1 MRVIA
6 GSARSLPLKTLD
18 TLDTRPTQ
26 DRIKETLFNILQTDL
41 PGCLFVDLFAGSGGI
56 GIEALSRGAKKAWF
70 IENNPKAAAII
81 RQNLDFTNLADKAD
95 LMTTDVIR
103 GLASLER
110 LTDPMDIIF
119 MDPPY
124 EQGLEK
130 QVLEYLSSRIQEG
143 ACKYVDSY
151 TRIVIETKLN
161 ADFDYLPQLGF
172 EADRIKRYKTNQHI
186 FIRLQDKK

>member
-26 DRIKETLFNILQTDL
+26 DRIKETLFNILHTDL
-41 PGCLFVDLFAGSGGI
+41 PGSHFLDLFAGSGAI

-81 RQNLDFTNLADKAD
+81 RQNLDFTHLSEKAEV
-95 LMTTDVIR
+95 MTSDVIH
-103 GLASLER
+103 GLSALESLEYPV
-110 LTDPMDIIF
+110 DFIF

-124 EQGLEK
+124 GQNQEK
-130 QVLEYLSSRIQEG
+130 RVLEYLIARIQNDV
-143 ACKYVDSY
+143 CKYVDPY
-151 TRIVIETKLN
+151 TRIIVEAALDT
-161 ADFDYLPQLGF
+161 DFGYLPQLGF
-172 EADRIKRYKTNQHI
+172 ELYRQKRYKTNQHV
-186 FIRLQDKK
+186 FIRLLRP

>member
-26 DRIKETLFNILQTDL
+26 DRIKETLFNILHTDL
-41 PGCLFVDLFAGSGGI
+41 PGCLFLDLFAGSGAI

-81 RQNLDFTNLADKAD
+81 RQNLEFTHLSDKAEV
-95 LMTTDVIR
+95 MVNDVIG
-103 GLASLER
+103 GLSTLESPEHPV
-110 LTDPMDIIF
+110 DFIF

-124 EQGLEK
+124 GQDQEK
-130 QVLEYLSSRIQEG
+130 QVLESLSTRIQNG
-143 ACKYVDSY
+143 SCKYVDSY
-151 TRIVIETKLN
+151 TRIIVEAALGT
-161 ADFDYLPQLGF
+161 DFSYLSQIGF
-172 EADRIKRYKTNQHI
+172 VLERQKRYKTNQHV
-186 FIRLQDKK
+186 FIRLSCP

>member
-18 TLDTRPTQ
+18 TFDTRPTQ
-26 DRIKETLFNILQTDL
+26 DRIKETLFNILHTYL
-41 PGCLFVDLFAGSGGI
+41 PGCLFLDLFAGSGAI

-81 RQNLDFTNLADKAD
+81 RQNLTFTHLSDKAEV
-95 LMTTDVIR
+95 MMSDVVR
-103 GLASLER
+103 GLSILET
-110 LTDPMDIIF
+110 LEHPVDLIF

-124 EQGLEK
+124 GQDHEK
-130 QVLEYLSSRIQEG
+130 RVLEYLHARMQDG

-151 TRIVIETKLN
+151 TRIIVEAALGT
-161 ADFDYLPQLGF
+161 DFGYLPELGF
-172 EADRIKRYKTNQHI
+172 ELDRQKRYKTNQHV
-186 FIRLQDKK
+186 FIRLSRP